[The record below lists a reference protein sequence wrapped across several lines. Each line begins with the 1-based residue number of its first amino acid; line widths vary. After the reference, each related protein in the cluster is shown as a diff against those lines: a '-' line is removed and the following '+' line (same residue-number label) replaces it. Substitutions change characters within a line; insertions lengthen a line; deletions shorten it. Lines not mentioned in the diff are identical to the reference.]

1 MLQSLAESNYEK
13 DRLKDQLS
21 EVQERNVKMEG
32 LMNFLEEE
40 KKRLQD
46 KVERMTQAGEMQ
58 NCSIILKMRKK
69 SKMNCRLDLRKILK
83 ITYIC
88 KRRWINT
95 QYAISALL

>member
-1 MLQSLAESNYEK
+1 MVEALSLFLFWLDTYFPLLQGLVECNHEK

-46 KVERMTQAGEMQ
+46 KVEKMTQAGELQ
-58 NCSIILKMRKK
+58 
-69 SKMNCRLDLRKILK
+69 D
-83 ITYIC
+83 
-88 KRRWINT
+88 
-95 QYAISALL
+95 